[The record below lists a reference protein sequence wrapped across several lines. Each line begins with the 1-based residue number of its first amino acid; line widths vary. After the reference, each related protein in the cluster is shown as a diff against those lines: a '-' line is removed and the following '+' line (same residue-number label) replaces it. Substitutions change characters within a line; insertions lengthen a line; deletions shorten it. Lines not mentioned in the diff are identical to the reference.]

1 MTIQYRLVY
10 IIWFYIYVIEKDS
23 LPMKRS
29 KAAPIIQA
37 WMSIFNKTKNLPK
50 AAQPMVQQTIQQIMT
65 TPLNLPKPRPKL
77 LMSTKINQRNI
88 CEERNDEN
96 ITGGSAAENTALLSK
111 YRRILNENPDQEV
124 DIQLGCSFV
133 YRR

>member
-1 MTIQYRLVY
+1 MIRRRPRHVGLSYDHIV
-10 IIWFYIYVIEKDS
+10 WFYIYIIEIDS

-50 AAQPMVQQTIQQIMT
+50 VAQPMVQQTIQQIMT

-111 YRRILNENPDQEV
+111 
-124 DIQLGCSFV
+124 
-133 YRR
+133 

>member
-1 MTIQYRLVY
+1 
-10 IIWFYIYVIEKDS
+10 
-23 LPMKRS
+23 MKRS

-124 DIQLGCSFV
+124 DIQLGCPVV
-133 YRR
+133 YHLENY